1 MHADDGV
8 KVGAGGA
15 VTVLSDP
22 HEEWEEM
29 QLKASALVN
38 CAQAVCLSMDTV
50 DMAAGATLAV
60 GRR

>member
-1 MHADDGV
+1 
-8 KVGAGGA
+8 
-15 VTVLSDP
+15 VLSDP